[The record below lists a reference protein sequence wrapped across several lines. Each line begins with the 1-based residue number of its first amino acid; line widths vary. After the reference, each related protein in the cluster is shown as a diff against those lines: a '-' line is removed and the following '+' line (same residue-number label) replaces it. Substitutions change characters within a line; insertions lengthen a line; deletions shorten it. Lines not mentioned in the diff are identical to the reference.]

1 MSKYQINGRFDQFV
15 NIGATGTAAAVDFLM
30 NALATQDDIAT
41 TRLVDYALS
50 LVETAEG
57 VDRLQHY
64 LFNGSQ
70 RQRNYAALYFKRL
83 DEYGLLKE
91 ALAQVKVDSLQVFNR

>member
-1 MSKYQINGRFDQFV
+1 MSKNRINGRFDQFV
-15 NIGATGTAAAVDFLM
+15 SIGATGTAASVDFLM

-50 LVETAEG
+50 LVETNEG
-57 VDRLQHY
+57 AARLQYY
-64 LFNGSQ
+64 LFNGTQ

-83 DEYGLLKE
+83 DEYGLLME
-91 ALAQVKVDSLQVFNR
+91 ALAQGKVDSLQILNK

>member
-1 MSKYQINGRFDQFV
+1 MSKNQINGRFDQFV
-15 NIGATGTAAAVDFLM
+15 SIGATGTAAAVDFLM

-50 LVETAEG
+50 LVETNEG
-57 VDRLQHY
+57 AAGLQYY
-64 LFNGSQ
+64 LFNGTQ

-83 DEYGLLKE
+83 DEYGLLME
-91 ALAQVKVDSLQVFNR
+91 ALAQGKVDSLQILNK